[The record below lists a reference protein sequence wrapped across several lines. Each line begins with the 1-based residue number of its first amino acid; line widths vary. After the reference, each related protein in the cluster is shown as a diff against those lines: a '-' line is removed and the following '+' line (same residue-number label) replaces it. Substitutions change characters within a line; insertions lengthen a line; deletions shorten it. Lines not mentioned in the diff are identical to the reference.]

1 MLTSSFQDIILM
13 EFMYV
18 AGIPE
23 LPKTFN
29 KKALDFGKGFLNIV
43 WEDYMIFFL
52 SMWKYI
58 GLFW

>member
-43 WEDYMIFFL
+43 
-52 SMWKYI
+52 
-58 GLFW
+58 